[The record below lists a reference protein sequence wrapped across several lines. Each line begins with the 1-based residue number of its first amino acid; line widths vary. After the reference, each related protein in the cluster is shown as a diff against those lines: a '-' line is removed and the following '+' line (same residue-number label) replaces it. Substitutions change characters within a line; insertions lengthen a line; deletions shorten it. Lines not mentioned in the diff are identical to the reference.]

1 MEDGVIVS
9 NPALPILSFPKPIQL
24 NGSQEPRSRLFVE
37 VYVHFIPP
45 SRQRVFKIPK
55 FFTSSAFDLHS
66 VGARNRILSS
76 TDTSSVDN
84 L

>member
-9 NPALPILSFPKPIQL
+9 DPALPVLSFPKPIQL
-24 NGSQEPRSRLFVE
+24 NGSQKPRSRLFIE
-37 VYVHFIPP
+37 VDVHFVPP
-45 SRQRVFKIPK
+45 SWHRVLKILE
-55 FFTSSAFDLHS
+55 FFNFSAFDLHLRES
-66 VGARNRILSS
+66 RNRILSS